1 MLAKLIPLQIK
12 TLLKSV
18 GAPDYVRAFASRI
31 ADGSWE
37 LVDSRV
43 MWTTIAGKEARQLI
57 MDVKFSAE
65 GEPARTFTVVAD
77 VRDLLAMVPTEMIP
91 MVPVALRSLL
101 TAEMERLHAELRNAD
116 AVA

>member
-43 MWTTIAGKEARQLI
+43 ITATMFGKENRQLM
-57 MDVKFSAE
+57 MDVKFAAE
-65 GEPARTFTVVAD
+65 GEPARTFTVIAE
-77 VRDLLAMVPTEMIP
+77 VRDLLSMVPPE
-91 MVPVALRSLL
+91 MVPMLPAALRYVVVS
-101 TAEMERLHAELRNAD
+101 EMERLHAELRETA
-116 AVA
+116 